1 MRLGYRPAQFK
12 GKSTEYPSWIR
23 DESSWILQA
32 APVPRGPAARR
43 AVPRGGS
50 RRLLLVTGLEG
61 GEGVPAGGK
70 GVLEVGRQGGDTGEF
85 LAEGVAVGLGE
96 GGVAAFQRAAG
107 AQVRSGSAGAQRFR
121 VVVDA
126 GDVGSGVNGRVV
138 PVHQPL
144 HPARISGDLPGEPC
158 ALGEGSEPGD
168 GFRCARPGQ
177 AVVLVLVDHGQQ
189 VLATGDGLLAP
200 HLSTEAAAAGPGIAF
215 EHLDGVVTVL

>member
-61 GEGVPAGGK
+61 GK
-70 GVLEVGRQGGDTGEF
+70 GVLEVGRQGGDAGEAGVDTGEF

-121 VVVDA
+121 VVVD
-126 GDVGSGVNGRVV
+126 
-138 PVHQPL
+138 
-144 HPARISGDLPGEPC
+144 E
-158 ALGEGSEPGD
+158 
-168 GFRCARPGQ
+168 
-177 AVVLVLVDHGQQ
+177 
-189 VLATGDGLLAP
+189 
-200 HLSTEAAAAGPGIAF
+200 
-215 EHLDGVVTVL
+215 